1 MGCIALMTGTEK
13 RCRSAVMGMLAIYSF
28 VVPAPGSEGRK
39 NQPERQEEERSHEES
54 PGDPPWDGWDTR

>member
-1 MGCIALMTGTEK
+1 
-13 RCRSAVMGMLAIYSF
+13 MGMLAIYSF